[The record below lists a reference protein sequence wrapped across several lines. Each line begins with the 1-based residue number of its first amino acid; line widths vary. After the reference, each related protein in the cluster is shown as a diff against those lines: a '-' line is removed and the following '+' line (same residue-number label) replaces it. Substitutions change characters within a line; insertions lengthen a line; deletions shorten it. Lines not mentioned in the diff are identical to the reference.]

1 MVVDRVESG
10 AFSVPG
16 HIRSTTSHT
25 VENGSTTPTKR
36 RRCQAGKPL
45 SGLNMTGATSGG
57 NTSLAGP
64 GGNHGL

>member
-1 MVVDRVESG
+1 VVVDRVESG
-10 AFSVPG
+10 DVSVPG

-25 VENGSTTPTKR
+25 VKNGSTTPTNR

-57 NTSLAGP
+57 NTPATREGS
-64 GGNHGL
+64 HGL